1 MLCDDV
7 RALLSG
13 EIVCWR
19 NAKRHGGIRHCAAA
33 ICLMPLIVLLIV
45 VEVLVGCI
53 FSFMGILPFV
63 WADFFAGLVWLGTC
77 CFCGDPKR
85 PMSPCEYQS
94 MEVKMGQLH
103 LGDGGSI
110 GGYIAREEGPWEVIP
125 GCECSTLCCEH
136 VVQPPPQAPPPPVEG
151 HTTTGATGTIAS
163 LRQVVVHPVAAPLPL
178 PSAPPH
184 ECMVEGQTR
193 TER

>member
-1 MLCDDV
+1 MSCTLCDDV

-33 ICLMPLIVLLIV
+33 VCLVPFVVLLIV
-45 VEVLVGCI
+45 MEVVVACFLA
-53 FSFMGILPFV
+53 FMGMLTLG
-63 WADFFAGLVWLGTC
+63 WADFLASLVWLGTC

-85 PMSPCEYQS
+85 PLSPCEYQS
-94 MEVKMGQLH
+94 MEVKMGQIN
-103 LGDGGSI
+103 LGPTGGSR
-110 GGYIAREEGPWEVIP
+110 GGYIARAAGPWEVIP
-125 GCECSTLCCEH
+125 GCACSPPCCEH
-136 VVQPPPQAPPPPVEG
+136 VVQPPPQAPPAPLVEG

-163 LRQVVVHPVAAPLPL
+163 LRQVVVHPVSAPLPL

-184 ECMVEGQTR
+184 ECMEGQT
-193 TER
+193 

>member
-1 MLCDDV
+1 MCDDV

-33 ICLMPLIVLLIV
+33 VCLMPLIVLLIV
-45 VEVLVGCI
+45 VEVLLAAVMAFFGMLI
-53 FSFMGILPFV
+53 YGL
-63 WADFFAGLVWLGTC
+63 ADFFAGLVWFSTG
-77 CFCGDPKR
+77 CFCGDPKY
-85 PMSPCEYQS
+85 PLSPCEYRS
-94 MEVKMGQLH
+94 IEVKMGQISH
-103 LGDGGSI
+103 GATTGSS
-110 GGYIAREEGPWEVIP
+110 GGYIAREAGPWEVIP

-136 VVQPPPQAPPPPVEG
+136 VVQPPPHAPPPPPVEG
-151 HTTTGATGTIAS
+151 HTTTGAAGTIAS

-184 ECMVEGQTR
+184 ERMEGQS
-193 TER
+193 